1 MYLQYLYLY
10 LYLYSFPRLPGR
22 KIGSCFM
29 SLRRLSCGLIAS
41 SVSATNWSWRPSI
54 ISSTFPSFPLKDRIF
69 WNTTWET
76 AKANI
81 RLVWNWF
88 DSSGEKT
95 LAGTWGEDTHSNL
108 VMVAYFSRPLV
119 TNIAPVNINSAKAIP
134 MQCTLSKCPVQDHPL
149 TCCRHSWLTFCA
161 LYNVQALLLT
171 HSALCS
177 TITVY
182 NSVH

>member
-1 MYLQYLYLY
+1 MYVANVFAVFVFVLILVF
-10 LYLYSFPRLPGR
+10 FPRLPGR

-69 WNTTWET
+69 WNTTRET

-88 DSSGEKT
+88 DSSREKT
-95 LAGTWGEDTHSNL
+95 LVDTWGEDTHSNR

-134 MQCTLSKCPVQDHPL
+134 MQCTLSSPRSPSCLLSPFLVDLMRIVQRAG
-149 TCCRHSWLTFCA
+149 TS
-161 LYNVQALLLT
+161 VQPSV
-171 HSALCS
+171 HSA
-177 TITVY
+177 VP
-182 NSVH
+182 

>member
-1 MYLQYLYLY
+1 MFYLLVANVFAVFVFVFVFVF
-10 LYLYSFPRLPGR
+10 FPRLPGR

-69 WNTTWET
+69 WNTTRET

-88 DSSGEKT
+88 DSSREKT
-95 LAGTWGEDTHSNL
+95 LAGTWGEDTHSNR

-119 TNIAPVNINSAKAIP
+119 TNIAPSQHQLCQSDSYAVHIVQPKITLVLAVAILGWP
-134 MQCTLSKCPVQDHPL
+134 DAHCT
-149 TCCRHSWLTFCA
+149 TCWHCC
-161 LYNVQALLLT
+161 
-171 HSALCS
+171 
-177 TITVY
+177 
-182 NSVH
+182 